1 MKAIQITQTGGPEV
15 LGWADVEAPTAS
27 DDEIVVDV
35 IAAGL
40 NFIDTYHRTG
50 LYPVAL
56 PFVPGLEGS
65 GTVSEVGSD
74 VSDFSV
80 GDTVA
85 WSGSP
90 GTYAEQVAL
99 RADQVVPVPDGVD
112 PEVAAAVMLQGM
124 TAHYLVNDTFPLGEG
139 DKCLIH
145 AGAGGV
151 GLLLI
156 QMAKMRGATVFS
168 TVGTPEK
175 AKLATGAGAD
185 HVVLYRDV
193 DFAEEIEAVAGVR
206 GLDVVYD
213 GVGKTVFEKSLTL
226 IRPRGMMATFGNASG
241 PVDPISPLDLAPSLF
256 LTRPSLFHYIETRDE
271 LLGRSGDVFDWI
283 GQRKLDV
290 RIGARIPMAEAAQ
303 AHRMLEG
310 RQTTGKVVLVNG

>member
-1 MKAIQITQTGGPEV
+1 MKAIQMTQTGGPEV
-15 LGWADVEAPTAS
+15 LGWADVEVPTANG
-27 DDEIVVDV
+27 DEIVVDV

-56 PFVPGLEGS
+56 PFIPGLEGA

-74 VSDFSV
+74 VSGFSV

-85 WSGSP
+85 WSGLP
-90 GTYAEQVAL
+90 GTYAERVAL
-99 RADQVVPVPDGVD
+99 RADQVVPVPAGVD
-112 PEVAAAVMLQGM
+112 PELAAAVMLQGM
-124 TAHYLVNDTFPLGEG
+124 TAHYLVNDTFPLSEG

-175 AKLATGAGAD
+175 AELAEGAGAD

-193 DFAEEIEAVAGVR
+193 DFAEEIEAVAGIR

-226 IRPRGMMATFGNASG
+226 LRPRGMMATFGNASG

-271 LLGRSGDVFDWI
+271 LLGRSSDVFASI
-283 GQRKLDV
+283 AEGRLDV
-290 RIGARIPMAEAAQ
+290 RIGARVPMAEAAQ

-310 RQTTGKVVLVNG
+310 RQTTGKVILVNG